1 MTEADYQALK
11 PETVHATKAVGPD
24 GEVRYAL
31 DDIVGTI
38 HGIGVENLRGSG
50 MIAGETSRAYD
61 ETFTLSFVTGRSVGI
76 GAYLVRLGKRVIQMV
91 DGPMI
96 LTGYSALNKL
106 LGKDVYT
113 SQDQLG
119 GPQVRSHYK
128 PLSKSSMHGLRSVQH
143 IPIAMRLLVFLSSL
157 THNIQHSITKSNVVM
172 HFFQVMVP
180 NGVTHEVVP
189 NDQEG
194 VNSMLDWLSYVPKDI
209 NSPPP
214 QLAPV
219 DPIERDVEFMPTKTP
234 YDPR

>member
-1 MTEADYQALK
+1 LTDADYQALK
-11 PETVHATKAVGPD
+11 PETVHATKATGPD
-24 GEVRYAL
+24 GEIRWAL

-119 GPQVRSHYK
+119 GPQVRNRSSNPRINYACMMDTWHTQ
-128 PLSKSSMHGLRSVQH
+128 LSAHVDSDEALDHCNHLSRT
-143 IPIAMRLLVFLSSL
+143 RLGACV
-157 THNIQHSITKSNVVM
+157 TEDQNSNMVM
-172 HFFQVMVP
+172 HFSGHGSQRCYP
-180 NGVTHEVVP
+180 RGRAQRP
-189 NDQEG
+189 G
-194 VNSMLDWLSYVPKDI
+194 G
-209 NSPPP
+209 
-214 QLAPV
+214 
-219 DPIERDVEFMPTKTP
+219 REFHA
-234 YDPR
+234 